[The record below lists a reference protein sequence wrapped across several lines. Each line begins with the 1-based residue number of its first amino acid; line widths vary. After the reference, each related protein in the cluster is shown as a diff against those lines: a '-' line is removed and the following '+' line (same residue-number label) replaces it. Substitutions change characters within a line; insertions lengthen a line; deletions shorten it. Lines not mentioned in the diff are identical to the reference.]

1 VANGEVMGHDQ
12 RVGRRATSAKVE
24 RYVDAL
30 AQLLVG
36 LGANVQPG
44 QIVSIAMEPGQE
56 SLSRAIAAHAYA
68 AGAKFVDVFT
78 FDPHVKRA
86 RALNADPESLSY
98 VPPWIGEQVLH
109 LKEMRAATIGLTGPV
124 EPRLMADVDPE
135 LLGRDMLPM
144 VKEIGDMIESRQVNW
159 TVGPCPS
166 LGWAQLVYPDLD
178 DEDAFGRLW
187 DEIAHICRLTDD
199 DPVEAWKSRFAK
211 LSTIAGR
218 LGALSLDALRYEG
231 PGTDLTIGLLP
242 SSRWQ
247 AGTMTTVDGIEHAAN
262 LPSEEIFTTPDP
274 ERVDGFVTASR
285 PLFVSGAL
293 ITGLTMR
300 FNGGHATAIDAEN
313 SAETLRELTHRDSG
327 ATRIGEVALVDGESR
342 VGKLGTIFCE
352 TLLDENAASH
362 IALGNAYA
370 VAVSDVD
377 QARINTSEIHIDVMI
392 GDPKLDITGLTA
404 DGTAIPILRN
414 GAWQPF

>member
-1 VANGEVMGHDQ
+1 M
-12 RVGRRATSAKVE
+12 SLMPE

-56 SLSRAIAAHAYA
+56 ILSRAIATHAYA
-68 AGAKFVDVFT
+68 AGAKFVDVFS

-98 VPPWIGEQVLH
+98 VPPWIGEQVTH
-109 LKEMRAATIGLTGPV
+109 LTEMRAATIGLAGAV
-124 EPRLMADVDPE
+124 EPRLMTDVDPE

-144 VKEIGDMIESRQVNW
+144 VKEVGEMIESRQVNW

-166 LGWAQLVYPDLD
+166 SGWAQLVYPDLD
-178 DEDAFGRLW
+178 DEDALTRLW
-187 DEIAHICRLTDD
+187 DEIAHTCRLTDD
-199 DPVEAWKSRFAK
+199 EPLAAWKSRFDT
-211 LSTIAGR
+211 LSTVAAR
-218 LGALSLDALRYEG
+218 LDALSLDALRYQG
-231 PGTDLTIGLLP
+231 TGTDLTIGLLP

-247 AGTMTTVDGIEHAAN
+247 AGTMSTVDGIEHAPN
-262 LPSEEIFTTPDP
+262 LPSEEVYTTPDP

-285 PLFVSGAL
+285 PLFTSGAL

-300 FNGGHATAIDAEN
+300 FKDGHAIAIDADYG
-313 SAETLRELTHRDSG
+313 AETLRGLTRRDPG
-327 ATRIGEVALVDGESR
+327 GTRIGEVALVDRESR
-342 VGKLGTIFCE
+342 VGKLGTVFCE

-370 VAVSDVD
+370 VAVDNDVD
-377 QARINTSEIHIDVMI
+377 RARINTSEIHIDVMI
-392 GDPKLDITGLTA
+392 GHPKLNITGITI
-404 DGTAIPILRN
+404 DGSPVPLLRN
-414 GAWQPF
+414 GTWQPF